1 MGLISPIR
9 PFFISTFP
17 FVNTSSG
24 RHEFCLSNTQMK
36 TQAKG
41 IVMNQHELIAKW
53 NDLRGNFQNLFGQK
67 IQRLLKKDSAH
78 EDEVEGIE
86 TQKSDPY
93 LDDLP
98 LTLNRDPSPGITF
111 YPTEN
116 SEFAR
121 GAATEIPRGLDS
133 FGEED
138 TFEFEEA
145 DDYQTNRDRK
155 QNSDLSKRFYTSGL
169 HLDD

>member
-1 MGLISPIR
+1 
-9 PFFISTFP
+9 
-17 FVNTSSG
+17 
-24 RHEFCLSNTQMK
+24 
-36 TQAKG
+36 
-41 IVMNQHELIAKW
+41 MNQHELITKL

-67 IQRLLKKDSAH
+67 IQRLLKKDTGVE
-78 EDEVEGIE
+78 EDVEME
-86 TQKSDPY
+86 TDPY

-98 LTLNRDPSPGITF
+98 LTLNRDPSPGITY

-121 GAATEIPRGLDS
+121 GAATEIPRGIDS

>member
-1 MGLISPIR
+1 
-9 PFFISTFP
+9 
-17 FVNTSSG
+17 
-24 RHEFCLSNTQMK
+24 
-36 TQAKG
+36 
-41 IVMNQHELIAKW
+41 MNQHELITKL

-67 IQRLLKKDSAH
+67 IQRLLKKDTG
-78 EDEVEGIE
+78 VEEGVEME
-86 TQKSDPY
+86 TDPY

-121 GAATEIPRGLDS
+121 GAATEIPRGIDS